1 MDINCKYTPKI
12 TLYRLDTGTTI
23 VAKLKKKSY
32 EAMPIPVGA
41 IIKFYT
47 ETKPAWKKDENGEWI
62 QDFSRNDIWLTSYII
77 ESYN

>member
-1 MDINCKYTPKI
+1 M
-12 TLYRLDTGTTI
+12 

-32 EAMPIPVGA
+32 ESMPIPVGA

-47 ETKPAWKKDENGEWI
+47 DMKPAWKKDENGEWV